1 MKRLA
6 LAALPPLIFGA
17 LFLAAWEL
25 AVAVFDLKPYFLAPP
40 SKIYEQFT
48 DNTANIWDATKVSG
62 TNALLGLVAGIALG
76 IVVSFVIMRF
86 RRLDQVVSPL
96 ATAMNAIPI
105 FILVA
110 VMNNMFAITSQVPR
124 RLMVTLVVFFI
135 VLVNVA
141 KGLTEVSGT
150 HMELMRSYAA
160 GEWTILRKVRVPNAI
175 PYLFTALKIAA
186 PGAVITAFVS
196 EYFGGSQDGL
206 GYSITSNSS
215 ASRND
220 LAWAYV
226 VGACALGLTFYLV
239 SVLLES
245 VAVRRATHINNTE

>member
-1 MKRLA
+1 MRRLA
-6 LAALPPLIFGA
+6 PVALPPLIFGA
-17 LFLAAWEL
+17 VFLAAWET
-25 AVAVFDLKPYFLAPP
+25 AVAAFDLKPYFLAPP
-40 SKIYEQFT
+40 SKIAEQFL

-62 TNALLGLVAGIALG
+62 TNALIGLMAGVALG
-76 IVVSFVIMRF
+76 IAVSFVIMRY
-86 RRLDQVVSPL
+86 RRLNQVVSPL

-124 RLMVTLVVFFI
+124 RLMVTFVVFFI

-141 KGLTEVSGT
+141 KGLTQVSGT

-160 GEWTILRKVRVPNAI
+160 GEWTILRKVRVPNAV

-186 PGAVITAFVS
+186 PSAVITAFVS

-215 ASRND
+215 SSRNA

-226 VGACALGLTFYLV
+226 VGACALGLSFYLV

-245 VAVRRATHINNTE
+245 VAVRRATQESSTE